1 MNQHLD
7 GLRDLALRHS
17 RDFRTQ
23 TAIPRV
29 AISMGQDT
37 TGAMATMYE
46 PMLCLVLQGAKSVM
60 IGDRILHY
68 DAARYFV
75 ASVELPATGRIVQA
89 SPDRPY
95 VAVSLMFDPAI
106 IAELLAGLPAPPAA
120 APSVGFAVSAVT
132 AELLDAWLR
141 MLKLLDAP
149 HDIGVLAPLLEREIL
164 YRLLQG
170 PQGGMLRQ
178 IAGTDGRLSQVRRA
192 IAWIRAN
199 YDKPLRIEAAAA
211 LAGMS
216 ASAFHRHFKAVTA
229 MSPLQYQ
236 KHIRLQ
242 QARRLMLAGDGDASR
257 TAYAV
262 GYESASQFSRE
273 YARMFGAPPA
283 RDAARLR
290 ADGVGLEGMRAAA

>member
-1 MNQHLD
+1 MD
-7 GLRDLALRHS
+7 MAMDELRQVALRHAQGP
-17 RDFRTQ
+17 RTE

-29 AISMGQDT
+29 GIA
-37 TGAMATMYE
+37 TGPGATGPLPGMYE
-46 PMLCLVLQGAKSVM
+46 PMLCLVLQGAKRVM

-68 DAARYFV
+68 DAGSCFV
-75 ASVELPATGRIVQA
+75 ASVDLPATGRIVQA

-95 VAVSLMFDPAI
+95 VAVSLTFDAAL
-106 IAELLAGLPAPPAA
+106 IADLLADFPPSPAAPPGI
-120 APSVGFAVSAVT
+120 GFAVSPAS
-132 AELLDAWLR
+132 AALLDPWLR
-141 MLKLLDAP
+141 MLKLLDTP
-149 HDIGVLAPLLEREIL
+149 NDIRALAPLMEREIL

-170 PQGGMLRQ
+170 PQGGLLRQ
-178 IAGTDGRLSQVRRA
+178 LVSTDASLSQVRRA

-199 YDKPLRIEAAAA
+199 YDKPLRIDAAAA

-216 ASAFHRHFKAVTA
+216 ASSFHRHFKAVTA

-236 KHIRLQ
+236 KRIRLQ
-242 QARRLMLAGDGDASR
+242 QARRLLLANAGDASS

-273 YARMFGAPPA
+273 YTRLFGAPPA

-290 ADGVGLEGMRAAA
+290 ADGATLEEIRAAA